1 MRDPYVVI
9 EWSDRKSEAKGW
21 LVIDSIRDEFAA
33 GGLRMNVTVNR
44 EEVERLA
51 QVMSYKYVAAEA
63 EIGGAKGGII
73 YDYHKENALEVM
85 ERYLEAMKPY
95 LENGITVGADLGT
108 RAEDVR
114 RIKQKLGIQEKEP
127 KTIRENPD
135 LAARSQEV
143 IPQILNETVEGLD
156 MDRFVTGYGVA
167 VAADEGWKLTCGT
180 PGATVAIQGFGSV
193 GGSAALWLEKLGY
206 KVVAIAD
213 IKGMYYN
220 EEGLDIRDLLDARN
234 KLGEVDLDKMKSRCQ
249 VRDRDAWLD
258 LDVDILI
265 PAAVEDV
272 ITREA
277 AETLKAGL
285 IVEGANIPTTP
296 EADEVIKQRGIHLVP
311 DFIANL
317 GSVCFFNSI
326 ESRKCEPTP
335 QGVMDRLED
344 VIRRDVQKTFA
355 YASEHK
361 IYARDAAW
369 ILFKPEM

>member
-9 EWSDRKSEAKGW
+9 EWSDRKSDARGW

-73 YDYHKENALEVM
+73 YDYHKEDALDVM
-85 ERYLEAMKPY
+85 KRYLEAMKPY

-114 RIKQKLGIQEKEP
+114 RIKHELGVVETEP
-127 KTIRENPD
+127 RSVRDNPEM
-135 LAARSQEV
+135 AARAKEV
-143 IPQILNETVEGLD
+143 VPKIVKETVEGLD
-156 MDRFVTGYGVA
+156 MDRFVTGFGVA
-167 VAADEGWKLTCGT
+167 IAADEGWKLTKGS

-193 GGSAALWLEKLGY
+193 GGSAALWLQKLGY

-220 EEGLDIRDLLDARN
+220 EDGLDIRDLLDSRN
-234 KLGEVDLDKMKSRCQ
+234 VLGEVDLEKMSSKCE
-249 VRDRDAWLD
+249 VRDREDWLK

-272 ITREA
+272 ITKEA
-277 AETLKAGL
+277 AEALKAKL
-285 IVEGANIPTTP
+285 IVEGANIPTTV
-296 EADEVIKQRGIHLVP
+296 EGDQVIRERGIPLVP

-326 ESRKCEPTP
+326 ESCKCEPTP

-355 YASEHK
+355 YAEEHH
-361 IYARDAAW
+361 IYAREAAW

>member
-73 YDYHKENALEVM
+73 YDYHKEDALEVM

-135 LAARSQEV
+135 LAADDPR
-143 IPQILNETVEGLD
+143 
-156 MDRFVTGYGVA
+156 
-167 VAADEGWKLTCGT
+167 
-180 PGATVAIQGFGSV
+180 
-193 GGSAALWLEKLGY
+193 
-206 KVVAIAD
+206 
-213 IKGMYYN
+213 
-220 EEGLDIRDLLDARN
+220 
-234 KLGEVDLDKMKSRCQ
+234 KSFHR
-249 VRDRDAWLD
+249 
-258 LDVDILI
+258 
-265 PAAVEDV
+265 
-272 ITREA
+272 
-277 AETLKAGL
+277 
-285 IVEGANIPTTP
+285 
-296 EADEVIKQRGIHLVP
+296 
-311 DFIANL
+311 
-317 GSVCFFNSI
+317 
-326 ESRKCEPTP
+326 
-335 QGVMDRLED
+335 
-344 VIRRDVQKTFA
+344 
-355 YASEHK
+355 Y
-361 IYARDAAW
+361 
-369 ILFKPEM
+369 